1 MKDMGEVR
9 TYLGINIRRDRN
21 ARVLALSQTAL
32 IEKLLRDTGLESAN
46 PAPTPATTGEA
57 AKSKAQ
63 DSITLDYRSVV
74 GSLLYINL
82 CTRPDITAAVNA
94 ASRATAN
101 PTHADYAALKRIVR
115 YLKGT
120 KDMELVYTGEGEPEL
135 QGWSDASFA
144 DPLFERR
151 STTGYCFQLG
161 SDLVTW
167 GSFKQSFTCTSTPEA
182 EYVSIADTA
191 KEAVW
196 LRNFYSEITHRD
208 HSPPVEIKN
217 DSSGAV
223 SNVEKTPSKSSPAR
237 QMDVRYNYVKQ
248 LVRMNA
254 VTVVHTPGVT
264 MIADIFTKQLDG
276 PKFLKNREKLGLRG

>member
-1 MKDMGEVR
+1 MGEVH
-9 TYLGINIRRDRN
+9 TYLGINIRRDRK
-21 ARVLALSQTAL
+21 AKVLALSQKPL
-32 IEKLLRDTGLESAN
+32 IEKLLRDTGLETAN
-46 PAPTPATTGEA
+46 PAPTPATKGEA
-57 AKSKAQ
+57 ANSKVPETGA
-63 DSITLDYRSVV
+63 LDYRSVV
-74 GSLLYINL
+74 GSLLYISM

-101 PTHADYAALKRIVR
+101 PTQADHAALKRIVR

-120 KDMELVYTGEGEPEL
+120 KDMELVYTGDGEPEL

-144 DPLFERR
+144 DPSFERR
-151 STTGYCFQLG
+151 STTGFCFQLG

-182 EYVSIADTA
+182 EYVSVSDTA

-196 LRNFYSEITHRD
+196 LRNFYTEITHREF
-208 HSPPVEIKN
+208 SPPVEIKS

-237 QMDVRYNYVKQ
+237 QFDVRYNHVKQ
-248 LVRMNA
+248 LVRTNA
-254 VTVVHTPGVT
+254 ITVVHTPGDT
-264 MIADIFTKQLDG
+264 MIADIFTKQLEG
-276 PKFLKNREKLGLRG
+276 PKFLKNREKLGLRI